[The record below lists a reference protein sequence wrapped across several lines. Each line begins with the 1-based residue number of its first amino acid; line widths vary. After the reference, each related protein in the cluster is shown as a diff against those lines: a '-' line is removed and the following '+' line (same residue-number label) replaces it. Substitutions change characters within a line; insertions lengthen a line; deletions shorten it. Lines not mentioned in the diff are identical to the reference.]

1 MMLPLMVPP
10 GRRTVRKAV
19 IPAAGFGTRLF
30 PATKAVKKELFP
42 LIDRQGRAKPVILA
56 IVEEAL
62 SAGIEAIGLVVQTG
76 DRQQFEDFF
85 KTPPE
90 DAYFRKLAPKQA
102 AYMQYLQEVGQ
113 RVTILTQEVQEGF
126 GHAVFCARDWVDGEP
141 FLLLLGDHVYASDLE
156 ISCAGQIVEVFEQQ
170 GKSVVGIEVAPATEI
185 TQRGCVTGT
194 WQVPD
199 ALLQVSR
206 LAEKPEVEY
215 AQQHLHVA
223 GMPAD
228 QLLSIFGLYVLVPEI
243 FDYLAEHI
251 DQNLRERD
259 EFQLTSCLDRLRQA
273 QGMIGYKVKGRSF
286 DIGLPDAYY
295 QTLID
300 FRHV

>member
-90 DAYFRKLAPKQA
+90 DAYFRKLAPKHA
-102 AYMQYLQEVGQ
+102 AYMQYLQDVGQ

-156 ISCAGQIVEVFEQQ
+156 VSCARQIVEVFEQQ
-170 GKSVVGIEVAPATEI
+170 GKSVIGIEVAPATEI
-185 TQRGCVTGT
+185 TQRGCVAGT

-228 QLLSIFGLYVLVPEI
+228 QLLSIFGLYILVPEI

-273 QGMIGYKVKGRSF
+273 QGMVGYKVKGRSF

>member
-1 MMLPLMVPP
+1 
-10 GRRTVRKAV
+10 
-19 IPAAGFGTRLF
+19 
-30 PATKAVKKELFP
+30 
-42 LIDRQGRAKPVILA
+42 
-56 IVEEAL
+56 VEEAL
-62 SAGIEAIGLVVQTG
+62 SAGIEAVGLVVQTG

-90 DAYFRKLAPKQA
+90 DAYFRKLAPKHA
-102 AYMQYLQEVGQ
+102 AYMQYLQDVGQ

-156 ISCAGQIVEVFEQQ
+156 VSCARQIVEVFEQQ
-170 GKSVVGIEVAPATEI
+170 GKSVIGIEVAPATEI
-185 TQRGCVTGT
+185 TQRGCVAGT

-228 QLLSIFGLYVLVPEI
+228 QLLSIFGLYILVPEI

-273 QGMIGYKVKGRSF
+273 QGMVGYKVKGRSF